1 MRSLYFE
8 VSRWDRVLNAKY
20 FIFLGMIQFIPE
32 GIVSSIGPNLRRRGL
47 SAAGIFAH
55 GATEAIAMYIQK
67 GLCPLW

>member
-1 MRSLYFE
+1 MGQSFKRKVFY
-8 VSRWDRVLNAKY
+8 
-20 FIFLGMIQFIPE
+20 IPGMIQFIPADT
-32 GIVSSIGPNLRRRGL
+32 VSSIGPNLRRRGL